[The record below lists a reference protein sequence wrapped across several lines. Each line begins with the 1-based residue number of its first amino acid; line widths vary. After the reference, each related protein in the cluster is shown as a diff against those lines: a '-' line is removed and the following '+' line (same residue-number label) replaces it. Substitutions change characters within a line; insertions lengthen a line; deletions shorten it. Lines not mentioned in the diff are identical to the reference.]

1 MKCGDK
7 IRGDRV
13 KIEKAIKELTEK
25 HSNELMNHIPKHGV
39 PMPSLEEL
47 EKVMYLAKQ
56 VLFPGYFGQSA
67 LEPDTMPHYVGVNT
81 DKLYRSLSQQI
92 KCGLCFAC
100 TQEENF
106 QCQDCENKAEQ
117 LAVEF
122 ISRLPQIQHLLTTDV
137 QAIYEGD
144 PAARSHGEV
153 IFCYPSIKAL
163 THHRVAH
170 ELLKL
175 EVPLI
180 PRIISELAHSQTGI
194 DIHPR
199 ARIGEYFAMDHG
211 TGIVIGATCIIGRHV
226 KLYQGVTL
234 GAKSFPLDEQ
244 GKPIKFVDR
253 HPIVEDNVIIYAG
266 ATILGRITIGQG
278 SVIGGNVWVTNN
290 LPPGSKVNQQK
301 ARQLKYINGAGI

>member
-1 MKCGDK
+1 MKCPGQT
-7 IRGDRV
+7 RGDRS
-13 KIEKAIKELTEK
+13 KIERAILELTEQ
-25 HSNELMNHIPKHGV
+25 HSSALMNHIPKHGV
-39 PMPSLEEL
+39 PMPSGEALEG
-47 EKVMYLAKQ
+47 VMALAKQ

-67 LEPDTMPHYVGVNT
+67 LEPETMPYYVGVNT
-81 DKLYRSLSQQI
+81 DRLYRALSQQI

-106 QCQDCENKAEQ
+106 HCEDCESKAER
-117 LAVEF
+117 LASEF
-122 ISRLPQIQHLLTTDV
+122 IARMPSIQRLLTTDV

-163 THHRVAH
+163 IHHRIAH

-180 PRIISELAHSQTGI
+180 PRIISEMAHSETGI

-199 ARIGEYFAMDHG
+199 AQIGEYFAMDHG
-211 TGIVIGATCIIGRHV
+211 TGIVIGATCVIGRRV

-234 GAKSFPLDEQ
+234 GAKSFPLDEE
-244 GKPIKFVDR
+244 GKPIKFVPR

-266 ATILGRITIGQG
+266 ATILGRITIGKG

-290 LPPGSKVNQQK
+290 LPAGSKINQQK
-301 ARQLKYINGAGI
+301 ARSMKFAEGAGI